1 MTPNR
6 EQQQQPQQQQQQQQ
20 PQQRDANEQQS
31 ANRSAASTGTATQAT
46 NAADARSEGRREPG
60 AGRGDQERAIPTG
73 RERSRSTGV
82 AARGQTSPVYGAGAN
97 LTTPFSLMW
106 RIADDMDRLFEN
118 FGLGSTGFRPSPL
131 LSSGLE
137 RELWSEG
144 SRTAG
149 QAWTPQIEKFRRG
162 DKLVVRADL
171 PGLNKDDVKVEI
183 ENGVLSISGE
193 RREQHEE
200 DRDGYYRSERSYG
213 QFYRALPMPEGVSDE
228 QCEATFKDG
237 VLEVTL
243 PVPKEPDRRA
253 KQIQIR

>member
-6 EQQQQPQQQQQQQQ
+6 EQQQ
-20 PQQRDANEQQS
+20 RDVNEQQS
-31 ANRSAASTGTATQAT
+31 ANRSSASTGTATQPTQGT
-46 NAADARSEGRREPG
+46 NTADARNVGRRESG
-60 AGRGDQERAIPTG
+60 AGRGDQERAIQTG
-73 RERSRSTGV
+73 REGSRSTGV
-82 AARGQTSPVYGAGAN
+82 ATRGQTSPVYGAGSN
-97 LTTPFSLMW
+97 LTTPFTLM
-106 RIADDMDRLFEN
+106 RRMADDMDRLFEN
-118 FGLGSTGFRPSPL
+118 FGLGSTGFRLSPV

-137 RELWSEG
+137 RDLWSAG
-144 SRTAG
+144 SRTAE
-149 QAWTPQIEKFRRG
+149 QAWTPQIETFRRG

-171 PGLNKDDVKVEI
+171 PGLDKDDVKVEI

-200 DRDGYYRSERSYG
+200 DRDGYYRSERHYG
-213 QFYRALPMPEGVSDE
+213 QFYRALPVPEGVSDE

-243 PVPKEPDRRA
+243 PAPKEPDRRA